1 VRFCLAGEA
10 FVGGDR
16 RRLRVVGGD
25 RLTMPLDER
34 YLVTTWAAVSSQPS
48 SLTMM
53 NVARLLCTSPLKKR
67 RKTTTG
73 NVNRL
78 AI

>member
-1 VRFCLAGEA
+1 LAVRRSSAA
-10 FVGGDR
+10 IAA
-16 RRLRVVGGD
+16 LRVVGGD

-34 YLVTTWAAVSSQPS
+34 YLAHHVGGGEQPT
-48 SLTMM
+48 LF
-53 NVARLLCTSPLKKR
+53 VDDDERGPGLLCTSRLKKR